1 MFISQIYYCNQIQK
15 ENRLKT
21 NKKSKL
27 KIKNFMLLSTRR
39 LGLSM
44 K

>member
-1 MFISQIYYCNQIQK
+1 MFISQIYYCNLKEK

-27 KIKNFMLLSTRR
+27 KIKNFIRLSTRR